1 MAQSRQL
8 SLSISTNQIREFG
21 SSNSFMCNLV
31 PRVRWETLGTRLLN
45 VIQGQSLPTLQPY
58 FISSWLIYSFSHACG
73 RILREPENSFI
84 LETKVRVRLNPWRK
98 TEYINNSFN
107 LARKY
112 MFRWYLS
119 ADISCSEKRTVFF
132 ELSSRKTAILR
143 LSVGNVSLSF
153 GDEIFAKKY
162 GEVTDN
168 YPRFQW

>member
-8 SLSISTNQIREFG
+8 SLSISANQIREFG

-58 FISSWLIYSFSHACG
+58 FISSWLIYSFSHVCG
-73 RILREPENSFI
+73 RLLREPENSFI
-84 LETKVRVRLNPWRK
+84 LETGVCVQLNPWRK

-107 LARKY
+107 
-112 MFRWYLS
+112 LS

-132 ELSSRKTAILR
+132 ELSSRKTVILR
-143 LSVGNVSLSF
+143 LSVGNVSRSF